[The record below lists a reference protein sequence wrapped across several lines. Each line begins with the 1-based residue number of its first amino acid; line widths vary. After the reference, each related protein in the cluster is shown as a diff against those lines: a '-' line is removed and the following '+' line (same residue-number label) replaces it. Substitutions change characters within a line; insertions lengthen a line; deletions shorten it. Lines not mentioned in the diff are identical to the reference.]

1 MPDTSLADY
10 AGIAGAFFAA
20 LIAGLGLRKGG
31 KDKVELPAPNEAMSG
46 GVFVGL
52 DSRIEQAILEEIRGL
67 RADQMTWRKEDREER
82 RANEVEDL
90 KDEIAD
96 LKRGQGKTH
105 ENQHGLAEQ
114 IAELLRQPGVSDER
128 ERIRKLPRR
137 EE

>member
-20 LIAGLGLRKGG
+20 LIAGLGLRKGE
-31 KDKVELPAPNEAMSG
+31 KDKTSLPAPNDAHSG

-52 DSRIEQAILEEIRGL
+52 DSKVEQEILAELKGL
-67 RADQMTWRKEDREER
+67 RADQAAWRKEDREER
-82 RANEVEDL
+82 RANEVEEL

-105 ENQHGLAEQ
+105 ENQKGLAEQ

-128 ERIRKLPRR
+128 ERIRKLPRHGD
-137 EE
+137 